1 MCSPESAGWTMT
13 DGAAMSH
20 QRIRRFLGGLSD
32 WLVRLLFRIRYS
44 GLEHIPARGPAILVA
59 NHTSMLDMFAIHGR
73 VGPWIHWVAK
83 KELFRSR
90 FMADLLLRLG
100 CIPVDRDKADL
111 AAARGIMTVLRQD
124 GIVGMFPQ
132 GTRVRPDQVDQVRP
146 RSGAVHFALR
156 TGVPLLPV
164 AIRGR
169 FRVFSRVQVIF
180 GKPFVL
186 SGGPAPARGEDE
198 LHRLS
203 RQVMQTIY
211 SLGDEAQP

>member
-1 MCSPESAGWTMT
+1 MNDGSAMPYRRT
-13 DGAAMSH
+13 
-20 QRIRRFLGGLSD
+20 RRFLGGLSD
-32 WLVRLLFRIRYS
+32 RLVRLMFCIRYT
-44 GLEHIPARGPAILVA
+44 GLEHIPDRGPVILVA

-90 FMADLLLRLG
+90 VLARLLLRLG

-111 AAARGIMTVLRQD
+111 AAARGIMAVLRQG

-132 GTRVRPDQVDQVRP
+132 GTRVRPDQIDQVRP

-156 TGVPLLPV
+156 TGAPLLPV

-169 FRVFSRVQVIF
+169 YRLFSRVQVIF
-180 GKPFVL
+180 GQPFVL
-186 SGGPAPARGEDE
+186 EGGPAPALGNGE

-203 RQVMQTIY
+203 LQVMQRIY
-211 SLGDEAQP
+211 DLADGGQL